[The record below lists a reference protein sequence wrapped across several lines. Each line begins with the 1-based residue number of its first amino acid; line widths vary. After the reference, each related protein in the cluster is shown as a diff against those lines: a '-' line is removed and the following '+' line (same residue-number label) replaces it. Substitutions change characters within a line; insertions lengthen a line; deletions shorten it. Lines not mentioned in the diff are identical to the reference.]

1 MEERGAL
8 CGENQGYQEAAKPE
22 QIGLSSLG
30 GSFPFVIS
38 SFTLMLLVHWILSLV
53 HLYSKYA
60 GTAHVCTNN
69 YLMRT
74 LFPR

>member
-1 MEERGAL
+1 VVRIKGIKKLRSRNKLACQACVDQFL
-8 CGENQGYQEAAKPE
+8 
-22 QIGLSSLG
+22 L
-30 GSFPFVIS
+30 

-60 GTAHVCTNN
+60 GTANVCTNN
-69 YLMRT
+69 YPMST